1 MRRSAWV
8 NVLVVLLV
16 IIAGGYVAQMVWQ
29 LLSQFA
35 DIILLFVLAWLVAFA
50 LGPLIDRINGKPLPL
65 EAIALAGRLFG
76 PGGERRAEGF
86 RYTRTLAVAIVY
98 VGLALALILSIAAL
112 VPPTI
117 VQVDQ
122 LAIQFP
128 TLAKNAPDLAAEGQ
142 RLATDLGIRIDV
154 QAAVTSLLGAIQS
167 LATSVLQ
174 NAVVILT
181 SVLSL
186 VGNLLFVLILSF
198 FFALDGPRLFRA
210 IFSIVPESFDTEVRM
225 LSVTVD
231 RAFGGFIR
239 AQLLQALL
247 VGLGT
252 AVVTIVFDQPFA
264 LVASLFAGLFML
276 IPFVGSPLALVP
288 PILVALLHD
297 PGQAVFSVG
306 ILLVYQLII
315 VNVIMPK
322 ILGDALGLHPL
333 VIIASLLIGIKVGGF
348 WGAFFGVPVAGVIAT
363 MALYFYRR
371 WAHDPVI
378 NEPAAPAYAP
388 PGASPPPLSAS
399 PPLEIERQPAA
410 AAPKP
415 EKAE

>member
-1 MRRSAWV
+1 MRRNAWL

-16 IIAGGYVAQMVWQ
+16 IIAGSYVAQMVWQ

-50 LGPLIDRINGKPLPL
+50 LAPLIDRINGKPLPL
-65 EAIALAGRLFG
+65 EAIELAGRLFG
-76 PGGERRAEGF
+76 PRGAQRADQF

-98 VGLALALILSIAAL
+98 IGLALALVLSIAAL

-122 LAIQFP
+122 LAVQFP
-128 TLAKNAPDLAAEGQ
+128 TLAKNAPDLATQGQ
-142 RLATDLGIRIDV
+142 RLATDLGIRIDF
-154 QAAVTSLLGAIQS
+154 QPAVTSLLGAIQS
-167 LATSVLQ
+167 VATSVLQ

-181 SVLSL
+181 GVLSL

-210 IFSIVPESFDTEVRM
+210 IFSVVPESFDTEVRM

-247 VGLGT
+247 IGLGT
-252 AVVTIVFDQPFA
+252 ALVTIVFDQPFA

-276 IPFVGSPLALVP
+276 IPFVGAPLALVP

-306 ILLVYQLII
+306 ILLIYQVII

-371 WAHDPVI
+371 WAHEPVVTSPAVAAQRP
-378 NEPAAPAYAP
+378 PAAAP
-388 PGASPPPLSAS
+388 PPVSTAS
-399 PPLEIERQPAA
+399 PLEIERQPTPAG
-410 AAPKP
+410 PKP
-415 EKAE
+415 GKAE